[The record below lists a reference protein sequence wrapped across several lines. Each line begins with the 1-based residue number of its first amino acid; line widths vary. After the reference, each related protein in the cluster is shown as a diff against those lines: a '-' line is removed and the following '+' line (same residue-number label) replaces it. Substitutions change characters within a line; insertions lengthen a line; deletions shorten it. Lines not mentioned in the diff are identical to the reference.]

1 METKKNKNKGKNLDD
16 LIIVGKRK
24 EKKNSHQKKV
34 KMLNELI
41 QMRMER
47 KKCVKEL
54 MAKRAGTF
62 HIKDNRL

>member
-1 METKKNKNKGKNLDD
+1 LDD

-24 EKKNSHQKKV
+24 EKKTPHQKKV
-34 KMLNELI
+34 QMLNELI

-47 KKCVKEL
+47 KKYVKEL

-62 HIKDNRL
+62 HLKDNKL